1 MEHIKELRK
10 RVGHRPLILAGS
22 VVIILNQY
30 KEVLLQQR
38 TDDDWGLPGGLLE
51 LGESLEAAAIREVK
65 EETGLEIGQLQ
76 LLGIHSGE
84 DYYFKL
90 ANQDEL
96 YSVTAVYVADDV
108 RGRMEKDCSESI
120 DLRYFSLQNLPIGLT
135 DEYLSYITPYL
146 DRLLAKKN
154 MNMEE

>member
-1 MEHIKELRK
+1 MDHIKELRK
-10 RVGHRPLILAGS
+10 RVGHRPLILAGA
-22 VVIILNQY
+22 VVIILNQH
-30 KEVLLQQR
+30 KEILLQQR

-65 EETGLEIGQLQ
+65 EETGLEVGQLQ

-96 YSVTAVYVADDV
+96 YSVTAVYEAGDV
-108 RGRMEKDCSESI
+108 RGRMEKDGSESI
-120 DLRYFSLQNLPIGLT
+120 DLKYFSLLNLPLGLT

-146 DRLLAKKN
+146 DRLLADIKR
-154 MNMEE
+154 NMEE

>member
-1 MEHIKELRK
+1 MDHIKELRK
-10 RVGHRPLILAGS
+10 RVGHRPLILAGA
-22 VVIILNQY
+22 VVIILNQH
-30 KEVLLQQR
+30 KEILLQQR
-38 TDDDWGLPGGLLE
+38 ADDDWGLPGGLLE

-65 EETGLEIGQLQ
+65 EETGLEVEQLQ

-96 YSVTAVYVADDV
+96 YSVTAVYEAGDV
-108 RGRMEKDCSESI
+108 RGRMEKDGSESI
-120 DLRYFSLQNLPIGLT
+120 DLKYFSLLNLPIGLT

-146 DRLLAKKN
+146 DRLLADKKRN
-154 MNMEE
+154 KEE

>member
-1 MEHIKELRK
+1 MDHIKELRK
-10 RVGHRPLILAGS
+10 RVGHRPLILAGA
-22 VVIILNQY
+22 VVIILNQH
-30 KEVLLQQR
+30 KEILLQQR

-65 EETGLEIGQLQ
+65 EETGLEVGQLQ

-96 YSVTAVYVADDV
+96 YSVTAVYEAGDV
-108 RGRMEKDCSESI
+108 RGRMEKDGSESI
-120 DLRYFSLQNLPIGLT
+120 DLRYFSLLNLPIGLT

-146 DRLLAKKN
+146 DRLLADKN
-154 MNMEE
+154 RNMEE

>member
-1 MEHIKELRK
+1 
-10 RVGHRPLILAGS
+10 RPLILAGA
-22 VVIILNQY
+22 VVIILNQH
-30 KEVLLQQR
+30 KEILLQQR

-65 EETGLEIGQLQ
+65 EETGLEVGQLQ

-96 YSVTAVYVADDV
+96 YSVTAVYEAGDV
-108 RGRMEKDCSESI
+108 RGRMEKDGSESI
-120 DLRYFSLQNLPIGLT
+120 DLKYFSLLNLPLGLT

-146 DRLLAKKN
+146 DRLLADIKR
-154 MNMEE
+154 NMEE